1 MTDKDIFEMQARL
14 VETYQEMDK
23 LAHYFKKG
31 KAPSD
36 PLVMV
41 GILERLS
48 NKVKNAFAK
57 TEKIWKLKEGKR
69 KETI

>member
-23 LAHYFKKG
+23 LAHYFKRR

-48 NKVKNAFAK
+48 NKIKNAFAK

-69 KETI
+69 KEII

>member
-23 LAHYFKKG
+23 LAKYFKKG
-31 KAPSD
+31 KGPSD
-36 PLVMV
+36 PLVMA
-41 GILERLS
+41 GMLERLS
-48 NKVKNAFAK
+48 NKVKNVFAK

-69 KETI
+69 KEII

>member
-1 MTDKDIFEMQARL
+1 MTSKDIFEMRARL

-23 LAHYFKKG
+23 LADYFKRG

-69 KETI
+69 KETM

>member
-23 LAHYFKKG
+23 LAHYFKRR

-41 GILERLS
+41 GIL
-48 NKVKNAFAK
+48 
-57 TEKIWKLKEGKR
+57 
-69 KETI
+69 